1 FGLSYTSF
9 DVMDLRLSEKE
20 MPTDGEFTATV
31 RVTNTGRRAGTE
43 VVQLY
48 LRDVVAE
55 VTRPVRQLI
64 GFARVDLDPGS
75 SCDVSFRVHADRAS
89 FTGLDL
95 TRIVEPGDI
104 DVLVGTSAAD
114 DDLPCRGTV
123 RLTGPA
129 RVVGAGRVLDT
140 PVSRSVSRS
149 DSPG

>member
-1 FGLSYTSF
+1 
-9 DVMDLRLSEKE
+9 
-20 MPTDGEFTATV
+20 V
-31 RVTNTGRRAGTE
+31 RVTNTGTRAGTE

-64 GFARVDLDPGS
+64 GFARVDLDPAS
-75 SCDVSFRVHADRAS
+75 SCDVSFRVHADRTA

-114 DDLPCRGTV
+114 VDLPCRGTV

-129 RVVGAGRVLDT
+129 RVAGAGRVLDT
-140 PVSRSVSRS
+140 PVSRSDSRS
-149 DSPG
+149 DSAG